1 MQCISS
7 YFFAPGLILKP
18 FELMTFINR
27 GVTESLLEVVLEE
40 FYLSLSMSPF
50 LVKLTRSSILSQGV
64 HMIH

>member
-1 MQCISS
+1 
-7 YFFAPGLILKP
+7 
-18 FELMTFINR
+18 MTFINR